1 MTDVGEQG
9 AGSGEQERRSLDR
22 RAFLRLGLAGGTASL
37 AAACGWDGGN
47 AIRPS
52 LLSISR
58 INDWVGEKILYSP
71 TRLARTYDA
80 SARSARLPRYFIS
93 RTMPLPPDPAAWR
106 LVVDGLVER
115 PLSLSLDD
123 LIAMPRVSYTVK
135 HHCVEGWSAIASW
148 HGVPVSAIV
157 ERCRPRRNA
166 RFIEFTSFDA
176 GYWNG
181 WDLASAMHPQT
192 ILAYGMN
199 DNPLSG
205 MHGAPL
211 RLYAPTKLGY
221 KMTKYLLGMTFTD
234 RRPGGY
240 WEDRGYPWFGGI

>member
-9 AGSGEQERRSLDR
+9 AGNWEQERRSLDR

-71 TRLARTYDA
+71 SRLARTYDA

-106 LVVDGLVER
+106 LAGRRSGLR
-115 PLSLSLDD
+115 
-123 LIAMPRVSYTVK
+123 I
-135 HHCVEGWSAIASW
+135 
-148 HGVPVSAIV
+148 
-157 ERCRPRRNA
+157 
-166 RFIEFTSFDA
+166 
-176 GYWNG
+176 
-181 WDLASAMHPQT
+181 
-192 ILAYGMN
+192 
-199 DNPLSG
+199 
-205 MHGAPL
+205 
-211 RLYAPTKLGY
+211 
-221 KMTKYLLGMTFTD
+221 
-234 RRPGGY
+234 
-240 WEDRGYPWFGGI
+240 